1 VTRFTDLVGCRLPLQ
16 QAGMARVAGAELAA
30 AVTDAGGLGMIGI
43 GRVPRAALA
52 ITLDRIDALTHG
64 TVGATFIVPFLDPD
78 LIGFVADRLRVVEFF
93 YGWPDAALVSAAPC
107 VGWQVGSADEARAAA
122 DAGCAYVIAQGVEAG
137 GHVRGRQALVQVLD
151 EVCSSVDVPVVA
163 AGGIGT
169 AEAVRAALDGGAD
182 AVRVGTRFV
191 AAAESDAHPGYVE
204 ALVASTGA
212 DTVLTEAFSVGWPD
226 APHRVL
232 AAAIARAEATT
243 ADPVAEMHVDGQGT
257 VAVPRF
263 STSPPTTATTGDIA
277 AMALYAGQAVGDVRR
292 RQPAAEIVAELTAA
306 R

>member
-16 QAGMARVAGAELAA
+16 LAGMARVAGAELAA
-30 AVTDAGGLGMIGI
+30 AVATAGGLGMIGI
-43 GRVPRAALA
+43 GRLPRGALE
-52 ITLDRIDALTHG
+52 ITLDRIDALADG
-64 TVGATFIVPFLDPD
+64 VVGATFIVPYVQPE
-78 LIGFVADRLRVVEFF
+78 LIGVVAERLPVVEFF
-93 YGWPDAALVSAAPC
+93 YGWPDPALVAAAPL

-137 GHVRGRQALVQVLD
+137 GHVRGRQTMVQVLD
-151 EVCSSVDVPVVA
+151 EVCAAVVIPVVA

-191 AAAESDAHPGYVE
+191 AAAESDAHPVYVD

-232 AAAIARAEATT
+232 ASAIAQAAATT
-243 ADPVAEMHVDGQGT
+243 ADPVAEMYVEGQGL
-257 VAVPRF
+257 VPVPRF

-292 RQPAAEIVAELTAA
+292 RQPAADIVAELTAA
-306 R
+306 L

>member
-1 VTRFTDLVGCRLPLQ
+1 
-16 QAGMARVAGAELAA
+16 M
-30 AVTDAGGLGMIGI
+30 
-43 GRVPRAALA
+43 
-52 ITLDRIDALTHG
+52 
-64 TVGATFIVPFLDPD
+64 
-78 LIGFVADRLRVVEFF
+78 VEFF

-137 GHVRGRQALVQVLD
+137 GHVRGRQTMVQVLD

-212 DTVLTEAFSVGWPD
+212 DTVLTETFSVGWPD
-226 APHRVL
+226 APTACWPPPSPGPRPRRPTRSPRCTSTGR
-232 AAAIARAEATT
+232 AWSPSPASRPARR
-243 ADPVAEMHVDGQGT
+243 P
-257 VAVPRF
+257 PRPRA
-263 STSPPTTATTGDIA
+263 TSPPWRSTPARPSGTSA
-277 AMALYAGQAVGDVRR
+277 A

-306 R
+306 L